1 MREFLI
7 RVLCVIAG
15 LWVATHLI
23 PGIHIEGTMTFV
35 WAAVL
40 LIIVNALIRPLA
52 ILFTLPLT
60 LLTLGLFIFVIN
72 AAMFGLVA
80 SLLDGMS
87 VSGFFSALF
96 GAIVVGL
103 VSLVGMSLLGAD
115 ERR

>member
-23 PGIHIEGTMTFV
+23 PGIHIEGTSTFIL
-35 WAAVL
+35 AAVL
-40 LIIVNALIRPLA
+40 LIVVNALIRPVA
-52 ILFTLPLT
+52 ILLTLPLT

-80 SLLDGMS
+80 ALLDGMT

-103 VSLVGMSLLGAD
+103 VSLAGMSLLGAD

>member
-7 RVLCVIAG
+7 RILCVIAG

-23 PGIHIEGTMTFV
+23 PGVHIDGGMTFV
-35 WAAVL
+35 WAAL
-40 LIIVNALIRPLA
+40 LLVIVNALIRPLA

-80 SLLDGMS
+80 AMLDGMS
-87 VSGFFSALF
+87 VNGFFAALF

-103 VSLVGMSLLGAD
+103 VSLVGMSLFRSDVRG
-115 ERR
+115 

>member
-7 RVLCVIAG
+7 RILCVIAG

-23 PGIHIEGTMTFV
+23 PGVHIADGSTFV
-35 WAAVL
+35 LAAL
-40 LIIVNALIRPLA
+40 LLVIVNALIRPLA

-80 SLLDGMS
+80 AMLDGMS
-87 VSGFFSALF
+87 VNGLFSALF

-103 VSLVGMSLLGAD
+103 VSLVGMSLLRAE
-115 ERR
+115 ERS

>member
-7 RVLCVIAG
+7 RILCVIAG

-23 PGIHIEGTMTFV
+23 PGEHIDGGMTFV
-35 WAAVL
+35 WAAL
-40 LIIVNALIRPLA
+40 LLVIVNALIRPLA

-80 SLLDGMS
+80 AMLDGMS
-87 VSGFFSALF
+87 VNGFFAALF

-103 VSLVGMSLLGAD
+103 VSLVGMSLFRSDVRG
-115 ERR
+115 

>member
-7 RVLCVIAG
+7 RVLCVVAG

-23 PGIHIEGTMTFV
+23 PGIHIEGGMTFV

-40 LIIVNALIRPLA
+40 LIAVNALIRPLA

-80 SLLDGMS
+80 ALLDGMS

-96 GAIVVGL
+96 GALVVGL
-103 VSLVGMSLLGAD
+103 VSIVGMSLLGAD